1 MLPPSSMVSLRMFLW
16 RITLVNGTSLS
27 VPFLA
32 RWPIT
37 LRVVLFFYPM
47 YAHQRH
53 LSSSSRIWRQ
63 PGTSLL
69 SALPKSWLS
78 MMPWPNLRCL
88 IRRFSVRL
96 SFSWCHS
103 ASHSRHS
110 GVSTDSQH
118 SHFAWANQPRKEG
131 GLGPDL
137 KLPLIADRNM
147 SISRDYGVLLEDEG
161 IALRGLFYHRP
172 QGGILRYV
180 ATTLIYSMY
189 HIHWRLIARQITVND
204 LPVGRSVD
212 ETIRLIKAFQFTC
225 VIRVFFITLSSEV
238 FFQDKHGEV
247 CPANWHEGD
256 KTMKADPKGSKEYFS
271 AVGDDAPNKRARQ
284 A

>member
-1 MLPPSSMVSLRMFLW
+1 MVALIQRPAPAFKAAAVVDGLFEDVSSTDYLGQW
-16 RITLVNGTSLS
+16 
-27 VPFLA
+27 
-32 RWPIT
+32 
-37 LRVVLFFYPM
+37 VVLFFYPM
-47 YAHQRH
+47 DFTFVCPTEILAFND
-53 LSSSSRIWRQ
+53 
-63 PGTSLL
+63 
-69 SALPKSWLS
+69 ALAEFKALDTTV
-78 MMPWPNLRCL
+78 L
-88 IRRFSVRL
+88 
-96 SFSWCHS
+96 
-103 ASHSRHS
+103 

-131 GLGPDL
+131 GLGPNL

-161 IALRGLFYHRP
+161 IALRGLFIIDP
-172 QGGILRYV
+172 KGIL
-180 ATTLIYSMY
+180 
-189 HIHWRLIARQITVND
+189 RQITVND

-212 ETIRLIKAFQFTC
+212 ETIRLIKAFQFT
-225 VIRVFFITLSSEV
+225 
-238 FFQDKHGEV
+238 DKHGEV

>member
-1 MLPPSSMVSLRMFLW
+1 MVALIQRPAPAFKAAAVVDGLFEDVSLTDYLGQW
-16 RITLVNGTSLS
+16 
-27 VPFLA
+27 
-32 RWPIT
+32 
-37 LRVVLFFYPM
+37 VVLFFYPM
-47 YAHQRH
+47 DFTFVCPTEILAFND
-53 LSSSSRIWRQ
+53 
-63 PGTSLL
+63 
-69 SALPKSWLS
+69 ALAEFKALDTKV
-78 MMPWPNLRCL
+78 L
-88 IRRFSVRL
+88 
-96 SFSWCHS
+96 
-103 ASHSRHS
+103 

-161 IALRGLFYHRP
+161 IALRGLFIIDP
-172 QGGILRYV
+172 KGIL
-180 ATTLIYSMY
+180 
-189 HIHWRLIARQITVND
+189 RQITVND

-212 ETIRLIKAFQFTC
+212 ETIRLIKAFQFT
-225 VIRVFFITLSSEV
+225 
-238 FFQDKHGEV
+238 DKHGEV